1 MKKDIKPKPLTF
13 EAVAGVLDDVS
24 EFLELDAKSYAK
36 EYAPDIRT
44 NNETLLRIYVDAHK
58 IDHTQRVLSQLS
70 DLIKKKNGGA

>member
-13 EAVAGVLDDVS
+13 EAVASILDDVS
-24 EFLELDAKSYAK
+24 EFLELDARSYTK

-58 IDHTQRVLSQLS
+58 IEHTRRVLFQLS
-70 DLIKKKNGGA
+70 DLIKKRNGGA